1 MHAEDSAQMVVAI
14 DGPSGSGKSTVA
26 RGVAARLGFGYLDT
40 GATYR
45 AVTWLVLGA
54 GLPLGSLADETERL
68 SMLLAASDLVVGT
81 TPGDREVRIGGH
93 DVTEVIRGPE
103 VTAAVSAVAATTAVR
118 THLSKLQRSLAAQAI
133 AATGGIVVEGR
144 DIGTVIFPDA
154 RLKVWLTASAEA
166 RGRRRAAEHSE
177 GAPLEES
184 AIEGAVE
191 QLARRDGLDSARA
204 LSPLHCAEDAHVI
217 DTTPL
222 SADEVIDAVL
232 ALWNTVELPDAA
244 AAHPQRDHLP
254 QHDHPPQHDNL
265 QDSATGATR

>member
-1 MHAEDSAQMVVAI
+1 VHAVDSAQMVVAI

-26 RGVAARLGFGYLDT
+26 RGVASRLGFGYLDT
-40 GATYR
+40 GAMYR
-45 AVTWLVLGA
+45 AVTWLVLDA
-54 GLPLGSLADETERL
+54 ALALGSLADETERL
-68 SMLLAASDLVVGT
+68 TELLDGSELVVGT
-81 TPGDREVRIGGH
+81 APGDREVSIGGH

-103 VTAAVSAVAATTAVR
+103 VTAAVSAVAATPAVR
-118 THLSKLQRSLAAQAI
+118 AHLSSLQRSLAAAAVAQA
-133 AATGGIVVEGR
+133 GGIVVEGR

-154 RLKVWLTASAEA
+154 RLKIWLTASAEA

-177 GAPLEES
+177 GTQLEES

-191 QLARRDGLDSARA
+191 QLARRDGLDSTRK

-222 SADEVIDAVL
+222 TADEVIDAVV

-244 AAHPQRDHLP
+244 GSGESHQP
-254 QHDHPPQHDNL
+254 HDHL

>member
-1 MHAEDSAQMVVAI
+1 MVVAI

-26 RGVAARLGFGYLDT
+26 RGVASRLGFGYLDT
-40 GATYR
+40 GAMYR
-45 AVTWLVLGA
+45 AVTWLVLDDG
-54 GLPLGSLADETERL
+54 GLPVDSLSDHTDRL
-68 SMLLAASDLVVGT
+68 TALLDVAELLVGT
-81 TPGDREVRIGGH
+81 SPGDRGVSIGGH

-103 VTAAVSAVAATTAVR
+103 VTAAVSAVAATPSVR
-118 THLSKLQRSLAAQAI
+118 AHLSSLQRSLAAAAI
-133 AATGGIVVEGR
+133 TESGGIVVEGR

-154 RLKVWLTASAEA
+154 RLKIWLTASAEA

-177 GAPLEES
+177 GTRLEES

-191 QLARRDGLDSARA
+191 QLARRDGLDSTRK

-222 SADEVIDAVL
+222 TADEVIDAVV

-244 AAHPQRDHLP
+244 GPGDAHQTNDH
-254 QHDHPPQHDNL
+254 L